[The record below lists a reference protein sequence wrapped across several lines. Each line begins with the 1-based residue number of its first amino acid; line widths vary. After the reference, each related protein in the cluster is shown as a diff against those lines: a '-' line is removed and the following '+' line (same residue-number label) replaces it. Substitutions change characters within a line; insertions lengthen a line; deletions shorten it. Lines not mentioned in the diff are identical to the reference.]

1 MRKSPHTAWALLLNQ
16 FRSPLVLLLLAAMA
30 ISLSIGERMDVLM
43 VLAVVLMSTMLG
55 FWQEYRASNAVA
67 ALLNLIQTK
76 ATVLRDGIEVEIPAD
91 EVVKGDIAILNAGD
105 TIPGDGVLIESKDLF
120 VDESALTGESYPSEK
135 NTGSVPEIAKQSE
148 RTNAIFEGTHVV
160 SGTARALIMTTG
172 TQTELG
178 RISERLRL
186 RAPETEFERGLRRF
200 GELLIRVTLVFV
212 IMIFAI
218 NVFFHRQVLV
228 SFMFALALAVGMTP
242 ELLPAIVSITLA
254 RGAKRMAEEHV
265 IVRKLSAIENFGS
278 MSVLCS
284 DKTGTLTE
292 GRVKL
297 HAAVDTDGRESSSVR
312 LHAVLNA
319 TFESGFTNPIDEA
332 LRSDA
337 EVKTEGYTK
346 FDEVPYDFIRKR
358 LSVVVADQA
367 NASHLMITKGAF
379 ANVMAT
385 CTKVATDKGEI
396 PLATVREALQRQF
409 HDYSIAGH
417 RVLGIATAMS
427 REIRSSTRTT
437 SAT

>member
-1 MRKSPHTAWALLLNQ
+1 
-16 FRSPLVLLLLAAMA
+16 
-30 ISLSIGERMDVLM
+30 
-43 VLAVVLMSTMLG
+43 
-55 FWQEYRASNAVA
+55 
-67 ALLNLIQTK
+67 
-76 ATVLRDGIEVEIPAD
+76 
-91 EVVKGDIAILNAGD
+91 
-105 TIPGDGVLIESKDLF
+105 
-120 VDESALTGESYPSEK
+120 
-135 NTGSVPEIAKQSE
+135 
-148 RTNAIFEGTHVV
+148 
-160 SGTARALIMTTG
+160 
-172 TQTELG
+172 
-178 RISERLRL
+178 
-186 RAPETEFERGLRRF
+186 
-200 GELLIRVTLVFV
+200 
-212 IMIFAI
+212 
-218 NVFFHRQVLV
+218 
-228 SFMFALALAVGMTP
+228 MFALALAVGMTP

-297 HAAVDTDGRESSSVR
+297 HAAVDTDGRDSSSVR

-367 NASHLMITKGAF
+367 NAGHLMITKGAF

-385 CTKVATDKGEI
+385 CTKVAIDKGEK
-396 PLATVREALQRQF
+396 
-409 HDYSIAGH
+409 
-417 RVLGIATAMS
+417 
-427 REIRSSTRTT
+427 
-437 SAT
+437 